1 MKKFILIISIL
12 IISGSIFANSKPP
25 KEVLNSFNEKFP
37 AVSNVKWA
45 KENNDEWE
53 ANFILNGVKS
63 SVNFSEDGKWLESE
77 IEIPVTELPEKV
89 ISSINTAYNGYS
101 IKGAAKIENVK
112 GETIYEADL
121 KSGKKK
127 KEVFYMEDGTNV
139 KY

>member
-1 MKKFILIISIL
+1 MSIL
-12 IISGSIFANSKPP
+12 IISGSLFANSKPP
-25 KEVLNSFNEKFP
+25 KEVQNSFNERFP

-63 SVNFSEDGKWLESE
+63 SANFSEDGKWLESE
-77 IEIPVTELPEKV
+77 SEIPVSELPEKV
-89 ISSINTAYNGYS
+89 ISSISAGYNGYN
-101 IKGAAKIENVK
+101 ITGAAKIENVK

-121 KSGKKK
+121 KSGKMK
-127 KEVFYMEDGTNV
+127 KEVFYLEDGTNV